1 MKKTSTLI
9 AAMLLTIILYAY
21 PNRTTISITSN
32 SKSSLRVLIDG
43 NNYNAMRNAL
53 LVNNLNAGYH
63 NIKVYQLVKPNQN
76 NGLNNNY
83 QLVYNATVL
92 LKPNYHVDI
101 SINRFGKAFFD
112 EQPVGSGYYDLDD
125 EDCTNNNENNNWN
138 NNQSNN
144 WNNNQ
149 NNNQNSNWNNNQNN
163 NWNNTNR
170 VMNNQS
176 FDRLKTSL
184 KNEIF
189 ENTRINIA
197 KQVIAM
203 NYFSTG
209 QVKDLLQLF
218 LFENNKLEIA
228 KYAFRYTVDKGDYY
242 LLADAF
248 IFSSNKDELMRFIQ
262 ANR

>member
-101 SINRFGKAFFD
+101 SVNRFGKAFFD

-125 EDCTNNNENNNWN
+125 EDCTNNNQNNNWN

-149 NNNQNSNWNNNQNN
+149 NNNQNN

-184 KNEIF
+184 KNESF
-189 ENTRINIA
+189 ENTRVNIA

-203 NYFSTG
+203 NYFNTG

-242 LLADAF
+242 LLSDAF